1 MKKPRKPTSPKHVPR
16 QEEPLP
22 LDLLCNMAWLLLPKD
37 SGEGGDEMVWRRCL
51 HKADDMIRE
60 AKEVQA
66 WTIAF
71 KTLEREED
79 ERISKREDAIF
90 QTLTPAEQ
98 EERWV
103 SYERGCQIITGL
115 KKKQDAVRKF
125 EAINSQTDVSDFRT
139 NRELRLKGFPL
150 RLVAECREIFESW
163 DSEIRKKFRK
173 TYEKSGRYKRDRKQ
187 NSGKVKKSL
196 AGPRGKIA

>member
-1 MKKPRKPTSPKHVPR
+1 MKKPRKPTTPKHVPR

-37 SGEGGDEMVWRRCL
+37 SGEGGDEMAWRRCL

-60 AKEVQA
+60 AKEIQA

-79 ERISKREDAIF
+79 ERISKREDVIF

-125 EAINSQTDVSDFRT
+125 EAINSRTDISEQRT
-139 NRELRLKGFPL
+139 TQLRLKGFPL
-150 RLVAECREIFESW
+150 RLVAKCQEMFESW
-163 DSEIRKKFRK
+163 GDEIRKTFRK
-173 TYEKSGRYKRDRKQ
+173 TYEKSGRYKR
-187 NSGKVKKSL
+187 GAKKI
-196 AGPRGKIA
+196 PKK

>member
-1 MKKPRKPTSPKHVPR
+1 
-16 QEEPLP
+16 
-22 LDLLCNMAWLLLPKD
+22 MAWLLLAKD
-37 SGEGGDEMVWRRCL
+37 NREGGDEMAWRRCL

-79 ERISKREDAIF
+79 ERISKCEDAIF
-90 QTLTPAEQ
+90 QTLTPAEK

-125 EAINSQTDVSDFRT
+125 ETINSQTDVSNFRP

-150 RLVAECREIFESW
+150 RLVAKCREIFESW
-163 DSEIRKKFRK
+163 DDAIRKKFRQP
-173 TYEKSGRYKRDRKQ
+173 YGSGRPKIQ
-187 NSGKVKKSL
+187 
-196 AGPRGKIA
+196 GPKKIAEK